1 MPTTRALLLVRHA
14 PTAATRAAAFPVD
27 EGLDARGRA
36 AAAGLAAALPARADA
51 LASPARSCRE
61 TAAAAGLEAR
71 VEPALADVDYGAWAG
86 RTLEEVHAA
95 DPEGAAAW
103 LADPGARPHGGET
116 LRELAARVE
125 AWLDAQAGLGGGAL
139 AITHAAVVRA
149 AVVHALGA
157 PPAAF
162 WRIDVPPLAVTELR
176 ARCGQW
182 TLARLSSGGGGRRR

>member
-14 PTAATRAAAFPVD
+14 PTAATRAAAFPTD

-36 AAAGLAAALPARADA
+36 AAAGLSAALPTRAEV

-86 RTLEEVHAA
+86 RTLDEVHAV

-103 LADPGARPHGGET
+103 RADPDARPHGGET

-125 AWLDAQAGLGGGAL
+125 AWLDAQGGLGGPAV
-139 AITHAAVVRA
+139 AITHAAVVR
-149 AVVHALGA
+149 
-157 PPAAF
+157 AAF

-176 ARCGQW
+176 ARGGQW
-182 TLARLSSGGGGRRR
+182 TLARLSCGGGGRQR

>member
-1 MPTTRALLLVRHA
+1 MPSTRALLLVRHA
-14 PTAATRAAAFPVD
+14 PTAATRAAAFPAD

-36 AAAGLAAALPARADA
+36 AAGRLAAALPARAEV

-61 TAAAAGLEAR
+61 TAAAAGLEAQ
-71 VEPALADVDYGAWAG
+71 VVPALADVDYGAWAG
-86 RTLEEVHAA
+86 RTLDELQAA
-95 DPEGAAAW
+95 DPDGAAAW
-103 LADPGARPHGGET
+103 LSDPGARPHGGET
-116 LRELAARVE
+116 LHELAARVE
-125 AWLDAQAGLGGGAL
+125 AWLDAQAMLGGRAV

-176 ARCGQW
+176 ARGGRW
-182 TLARLSSGGGGRRR
+182 TLARLSSGDGGRRR